1 MAEEHNPAD
10 DHAPAT
16 ADAHA
21 QADVAASDVQHDVLT
36 EEVAAE
42 IIELQDRALDS
53 AELSR
58 QLEDLTS
65 VVLNSAEVSTRS
77 ASVAAD
83 VSSDMQA
90 VMDKITQAHTRSIHH
105 SKIILGALLLFI
117 IKIGRAHV

>member
-77 ASVAAD
+77 ASVAD
-83 VSSDMQA
+83 RKSTRLNSSHIPLSRMPSSA
-90 VMDKITQAHTRSIHH
+90 
-105 SKIILGALLLFI
+105 
-117 IKIGRAHV
+117 